1 MGYGNGYSV
10 RHDRGAKR
18 VNNSQVAHIWAQGD
32 ADKSAQS
39 NNGNFWSTGRDLW
52 SYGSHF
58 LVGRIMNDGVAL
70 LNDDSYSVSTSG
82 HQSDARGAVR
92 HRARY
97 RISSLTDLCDIL
109 RALDRDG
116 RKIDRKLLR
125 RELLKNANNLTGRR
139 IGAESWQESPDSE
152 QAGAYLARLGGLPAM
167 AWPVILRER
176 NRLDAKAAK
185 ERQAKDDKRALELAT
200 RYADMT
206 DSEWRDHMR
215 KDSSKYESFYARE
228 AKALYHAGRLA
239 KAKGFSAKRRAILK
253 ARRADALRRKAGYHG
268 AEASYNR
275 WQPIRTAIQ
284 LVRSAR
290 DQLATVPPLP
300 VPARES
306 AVAALRSRLAQLS
319 LCGAFPLET
328 QMRLLAQS
336 EECSRIGELM
346 GVEVADYR
354 AAERERQR
362 IAQIEQDRLDA
373 LERDEKIAAWHAG
386 ADVRLGRFYFD
397 AESGGAA
404 IRIKGD
410 QLETSHGAS
419 VPLEHAIKAFRF
431 VKLVR
436 ERGTPWERNGKTIR
450 VGHFQIDRISAE
462 GDFTAGCHKFTWPE
476 IERAAALAGVADAT
490 ADDSAAV
497 PSGN

>member
-1 MGYGNGYSV
+1 MGFGNGYSV
-10 RHDRGAKR
+10 RHDRGSR
-18 VNNSQVAHIWAQGD
+18 RYNNSQVAHIWAQGD
-32 ADKSAQS
+32 PDASGQS
-39 NNGNFWSTGRDLW
+39 GNGNFYFTGRALW

-58 LVGRIMNDGVAL
+58 LVGFIMPDGVAL
-70 LNDDSYSVSTSG
+70 LNNASNSVSTSG

-92 HRARY
+92 HRATF
-97 RISSLTDLCDIL
+97 STAALTDLYDAL
-109 RALDRDG
+109 RMIARDG
-116 RKIDRKLLR
+116 RKCDRKLLR
-125 RELLKNANNLTGRR
+125 RELLAQANYLTGRR
-139 IGAESWQESPDSE
+139 VGAGDWQEMPEGE
-152 QAGAYLARLGGLPAM
+152 QVGAYLARLGGLPAM

-185 ERQAKDDKRALELAT
+185 EAQAKTDKRALDLAT

-215 KDSSKYESFYARE
+215 KDSSKYEWFYDRE
-228 AKALYHAGRLA
+228 AKALYRAARLA

-268 AEASYNR
+268 AEASYQR

-328 QMRLLAQS
+328 QLRLLNQS

-362 IAQIEQDRLDA
+362 IARIEQDRLDK
-373 LERDEKIAAWHAG
+373 LEREDKIAAWHKG
-386 ADVRLGRFYFD
+386 ADVRISFD